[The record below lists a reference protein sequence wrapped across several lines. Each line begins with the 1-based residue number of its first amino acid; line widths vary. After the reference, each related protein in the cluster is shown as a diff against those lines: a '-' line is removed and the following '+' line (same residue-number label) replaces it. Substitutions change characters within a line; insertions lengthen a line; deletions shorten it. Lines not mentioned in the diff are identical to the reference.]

1 MKQLSLF
8 SSKAAAKKAAPKK
21 AAAKKAAPKKA
32 AAKKPLQQRGSSDI
46 ERDAERQALP
56 LGKRKSA
63 SGKTYYETRANR
75 TDLTSGKKRGYM
87 LGIGK
92 IFDTDALMDL
102 DALKKQYFKLAKI
115 YHPDAGGNKEQFQ
128 ALQNEYEIL
137 FKKLLSG
144 AKLSSEQKTNETV
157 IDTEIR
163 KIIDEII
170 LLDGITIELIGQW
183 LWIGGNTYP
192 LRTVLKQCGLSF
204 IKKAGVPYW
213 VYKGV
218 PSSSRGKTSMEDIK
232 NKYGVHKFDLKQT
245 KKISGV
251 KKISKV
257 RLKFALMK
265 LKRAL
270 NHRLI

>member
-8 SSKAAAKKAAPKK
+8 SSKAAAKKAAP
-21 AAAKKAAPKKA
+21 KKAAPKKA

-115 YHPDAGGNKEQFQ
+115 YHPDAGDNEEQFQ